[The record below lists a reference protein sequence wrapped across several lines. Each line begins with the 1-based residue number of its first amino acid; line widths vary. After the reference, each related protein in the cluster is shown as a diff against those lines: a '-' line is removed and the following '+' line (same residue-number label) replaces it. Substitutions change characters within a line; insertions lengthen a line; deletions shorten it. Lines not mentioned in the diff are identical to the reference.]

1 MNLVLA
7 HGYLGFTKFLQIEY
21 FNGVKQD
28 LEKNFSAKILITKV
42 APDEGV
48 EKRGTQLRRQILVAL
63 GKTLPANEE
72 ENRLAKTLD
81 PSRKA
86 HIIAHSMGGLDS
98 RFMLS
103 PANPDHLA
111 AHVASLTTISTSHRG
126 SPIADWFAG
135 HLDEKRRWLLNW
147 WVERQRRKVLTAL
160 GISLAGLKDLTTAAA
175 ARFNQKYVDHPQVRY
190 FSVAGAGR
198 ASGRPTANLLYPAY
212 KYIKEKTSE
221 ANDGLV
227 TLSSAKWGEFDAQ
240 LWLADHLEEVGHDLD
255 RLGKAGDFDHL
266 AKYREIAGRVKNI

>member
-7 HGYLGFTKFLQIEY
+7 HGYLGFTRFLHIEY
-21 FNGVKQD
+21 FRGVKQD

-42 APDEGV
+42 DPDESV
-48 EKRGTQLRRQILVAL
+48 EKRGAQLRRQILVAL
-63 GKTLPANEE
+63 GKTPAGNAE

-81 PSRKA
+81 PSRKT
-86 HIIAHSMGGLDS
+86 HIIAHSMGGFDS

-111 AHVASLTTISTSHRG
+111 APIASLTTISTPHRG
-126 SPIADWFAG
+126 SPIADWFSG
-135 HLDEKRRWLLNW
+135 QLDEKRWWLLNW
-147 WVERQRRKVLTAL
+147 WVERQLRKVLTAL
-160 GISLAGLKDLTTAAA
+160 GISLAGLQNLTTAGAA
-175 ARFNQKYVDHPQVRY
+175 SFNQKYDDHPQVRY

-212 KYIKEKTSE
+212 KYINQKTSE

-227 TLSSAKWGEFDAQ
+227 ALSSAKWGEFDSQ
-240 LWLADHLEEVGHDLD
+240 LWPADHMEEVGHDLD
-255 RLGKAGDFDHL
+255 RLGKSGNFDHL
-266 AKYREIAGRVKNI
+266 AKYRELAARLQNI